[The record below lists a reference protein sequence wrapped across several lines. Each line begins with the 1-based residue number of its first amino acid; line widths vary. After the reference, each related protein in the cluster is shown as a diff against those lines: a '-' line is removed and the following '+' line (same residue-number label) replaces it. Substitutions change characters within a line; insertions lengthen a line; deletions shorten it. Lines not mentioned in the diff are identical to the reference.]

1 MVGAGLVRLARDLVH
16 YNQMLRAL
24 ARREVVSMYVGSL
37 LGFVWSFIQPAV
49 MILVFWFVFSV
60 GFRTKPLNDV
70 PFVIWLTCGMAPW
83 FLFSSIL
90 TSTTTVIVQYG
101 HLIKKTVFPSQIL
114 VAVKILSNM
123 VGHLVFVFLIM
134 VLILFHRMPLS
145 IYYFQI
151 FYYLVC
157 LVVLASGFGWL
168 FSSLNVYARDVGQL
182 VPVIVQVGFWASPI
196 FWDLT
201 IMPENIQFWLKLN
214 PVYYIIQGYRDSFIY
229 FVPFWE
235 HGLYTLYFWFVAI
248 LTLLTGGWVFRRLK
262 PHFADVL

>member
-1 MVGAGLVRLARDLVH
+1 MVGAGLVRLAKDLVH

-24 ARREVVSMYVGSL
+24 ARREVASMYVGSF

-49 MILVFWFVFSV
+49 MILVFWFVFSI
-60 GFRTKPLNDV
+60 GFKAKPMNDV
-70 PFVIWLTCGMAPW
+70 PFVVWLTCGMAPW
-83 FLFSSIL
+83 FLFAGILSS
-90 TSTTTVIVQYG
+90 TSTVIVQYG

-123 VGHLVFVFLIM
+123 VGHLVFVVLIM
-134 VLILFHRMPLS
+134 VLILFQSMPLS
-145 IYYFQI
+145 LYYFQI

-157 LVVLASGFGWL
+157 LIVLASGLGWL
-168 FSSLNVYARDVGQL
+168 ISSVNVYARDVGQL
-182 VPVIVQVGFWASPI
+182 IPVIVQVGFWGSAI
-196 FWDLT
+196 FWDIT

-235 HGLYTLYFWFVAI
+235 HGAYTLYFWVVAI
-248 LTLLTGGWVFRRLK
+248 LSLLTGGWVFRRLK